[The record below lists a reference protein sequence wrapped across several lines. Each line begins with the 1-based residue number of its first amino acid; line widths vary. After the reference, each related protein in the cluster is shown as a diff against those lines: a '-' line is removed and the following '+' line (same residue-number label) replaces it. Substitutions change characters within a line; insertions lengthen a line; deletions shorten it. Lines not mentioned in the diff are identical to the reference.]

1 MQTTQLHNQLHKPD
15 DTAHEE
21 TNYIKVQNIQII
33 PRMHMIVKIEEK
45 NIDIRPLLLKKKWC
59 KSARQTILRIH
70 MIVKIKKDIKKLGR
84 KNTVQNNLFR

>member
-1 MQTTQLHNQLHKPD
+1 MHHGLIAESEMQTTQLHNQLHKPD

-45 NIDIRPLLLKKKWC
+45 NIDIRPLSVQKNDAKV
-59 KSARQTILRIH
+59 Q
-70 MIVKIKKDIKKLGR
+70 GR
-84 KNTVQNNLFR
+84 LF